1 MKDNNEPYYQ
11 LYLNSDNFIDMT
23 DNLTCIVRTGATIL
37 GEHRCGKS
45 TFLSMVRCCLD
56 EKLSFTDMFG
66 EEAAEKV
73 RDEIYEELNTFH
85 VINIDFTDFAAETY
99 DDAISYLKRK
109 MSDLYFSFKDYVMA
123 PENACA
129 DTRESCLAIMDMTA
143 DEDNLKYSLRR
154 IISILNRSKRHST
167 FKNDAVLIMDESNRM
182 SITAHHFGYGTEM
195 DAFIKEFLRI
205 DPYDDLF
212 TIIET
217 GYEPYDRSV
226 YDTHHCCHRYVVS
239 RIDCLRKV
247 CELNGIPVFDLNK
260 DDEYNSCFGRH
271 SHICSVERAY
281 SLMPPAKTDQPPP
294 QWDESILQYL
304 KDMRCKID
312 DELEQERLRKIER
325 EKEERERYKMGLPDG
340 IHIPSRNVGI
350 RDYLIDT
357 DSVAYQKLEQLVRD
371 LYVKFGSKANYSD
384 IFQEMHGVND
394 TVRSDWNEKYYNLLK
409 EELGKHADRWKH
421 LNIDKHNGHW
431 CFVNGTPQNEDDEI
445 SCLMYI
451 KMYISVPDDIHI
463 STLFMDAV
471 KVLADK
477 GINSFTAKV
486 SKYKRHDA
494 ICIWVSRHDFF
505 LMEQFF
511 KSREDEICRKL
522 PFIVYRGNIG
532 IGREMASWESQSGIQ
547 CRLFAAYFSM
557 KERPEDISLSEMYS
571 LLVQGWNGD
580 LPDDHPMK
588 KEFKSENAQI
598 MLVLLDSLDV
608 NLGIT
613 ELNDQHIFLQD
624 DKRIWSPLCDGRC
637 WADVGE
643 QYLHWKEWW

>member
-1 MKDNNEPYYQ
+1 MQEINEPYYQ

-23 DNLTCIVRTGATIL
+23 DNLTCVIRNGATIL

-45 TFLSMVRCCLD
+45 TFLSMVRCFLD

-73 RDEIYEELNTFH
+73 RKEIYEELNTFH

-99 DDAISYLKRK
+99 DDAITYLKRK

-129 DTRESCLAIMDMTA
+129 NTRDSCLSIMDMTA
-143 DEDNLKYSLRR
+143 EEDNLKYSLRR
-154 IISILNRSKRHST
+154 IISILNRSKRHSS

-182 SITAHHFGYGTEM
+182 SIAAHHFGYGEEM
-195 DAFIKEFLRI
+195 DAFIKDFLRI

-212 TIIET
+212 SIIET
-217 GYEPYDRSV
+217 GYEPFDMSIYN
-226 YDTHHCCHRYVVS
+226 THHCCHRYVVS

-281 SLMPPAKTDQPPP
+281 SLMPPAKTEQLPQ
-294 QWDESILQYL
+294 QWDESRTQYM

-312 DELEQERLRKIER
+312 DELEQDRLRKIER
-325 EKEERERYKMGLPDG
+325 EKAERERYKMGLPDG
-340 IHIPSRNVGI
+340 VHIPSRNVGI

-357 DSVAYQKLEQLVRD
+357 DTPAYQKLEQLVRD
-371 LYVKFGSKANYSD
+371 LFVKFGSTATHTD
-384 IFQEMHGVND
+384 LFQEMHCVDDN
-394 TVRSDWNEKYYNLLK
+394 VRSDWNEKYYNQLK
-409 EELGKHADRWKH
+409 QELDKYADRWKH
-421 LNIDKHNGHW
+421 LNIEKHNNHW
-431 CFVNGTPQNEDDEI
+431 CFVNGTPKNEDDEI
-445 SCLMYI
+445 TCLMYI

-471 KVLADK
+471 RVLADK

-532 IGREMASWESQSGIQ
+532 IGREMASWDSQSGIQ
-547 CRLFAAYFSM
+547 CRLFATYFSM

-571 LLVQGWNGD
+571 LFVQGWNGD
-580 LPDDHPMK
+580 LPDDHPMT

-624 DKRIWSPLCDGRC
+624 DKRTWNPLCDENC

-643 QYLHWKEWW
+643 EYLRETD